1 MEKHQFGKILHP
13 NIKTGKLISDAESEE
28 EFAFLTVQ
36 PSTLK
41 NGKLRDHQLIGLNWL
56 ISLYEL
62 GINGILADEMGLG
75 KTIQTIAFLAYLN
88 EYKNIKG
95 YHLIVCPNSVMG
107 NWMKEF
113 KKWLPNVRVVKLV
126 PRKETRDETLAEV
139 NKRNFDVCLTSY
151 EGISIC
157 RKELS
162 KVHWKYII
170 VDEAH
175 RLKNDESVLS
185 KHLRSFKTDLKL
197 LMTGTPL
204 QNNLR
209 ELWSLLNFILP
220 ELFNDAELFENYVNR
235 DKELTQE
242 EVEQKHIELIT
253 ALHRI
258 LRPFLLKRT
267 KEVLKQ
273 SLPPKKEVHVY
284 LGLTP
289 VQVKL
294 YRNILLKKSISADTG
309 TMKNVLMQLR
319 KCCNHPYLFEGVE
332 EEGLPP
338 LGDHLITVSGKMIV
352 LDKLLTK
359 LYGGHQVLIFSQFT
373 TMLDILED
381 YLIYKEYKYC
391 RIDGETFIEDRERQ
405 LEEFVEPGSDK
416 FVFLLS
422 TRAGGLGINLASA
435 DTVVLYDSD
444 WNPQVDLQA
453 MDRAHRIGQ
462 RNPVK
467 VYRLISEST
476 IEEKI
481 IERQRVKLK
490 WDNLVILKG
499 KMAQQLN
506 KLNKNEMKDLLQ
518 FGANDIFKAE
528 GGTFKDE
535 DIDALLHRGEQ
546 KTAEMIGKVDSYM
559 EKNGDK
565 LFDLGIDSIN
575 IYEFEGANY
584 AKKQKEDQAAMDKIF
599 EETLE
604 VMKVK
609 KRMAKI
615 DEEPL
620 KRVCVPDFLFY
631 EDKDHLETLLSK
643 EANNEELTVEE
654 LDEKNRLLQTKIV
667 NWNKAD
673 FQAFTKALEKVGR
686 DPILVAEQITKT
698 IEEVAKYMPVFFER
712 VNEIAEGDRIIA
724 AIEKAEKTR
733 ENKEFNQIIIES
745 KCQNVKSFY
754 DLRFETQFYNKIKSK
769 LYTLNHDKYLIY
781 QCYLHGCSNMKTIR
795 ANMLKEPLFRFDYY
809 IKSLKEGALSKRV
822 ASIVKMLANE
832 SEYLKSARYKE
843 LKEDETKKL
852 KDKREKERQRS
863 MKARADKPEHEKPI
877 KKVNIDNGNIV
888 KRKQPRYLGPMNLVQ
903 ADVITVEDEQ
913 NDGHSTNEPEAH
925 NNGDVNDI
933 YHQNGNDVNSEND
946 KANGDSKKRQLNIIE
961 SFERV
966 SSGKK

>member
-1 MEKHQFGKILHP
+1 M
-13 NIKTGKLISDAESEE
+13 
-28 EFAFLTVQ
+28 
-36 PSTLK
+36 K
-41 NGKLRDHQLIGLNWL
+41 NGKLKDHQLVGLNWL

-75 KTIQTIAFLAYLN
+75 KTIQTIAFLAYLR
-88 EYKNIKG
+88 EYRDING
-95 YHLIVCPNSVMG
+95 YFLIVCPNSVMG
-107 NWMKEF
+107 NWTKEF
-113 KKWLPNVRVVKLV
+113 KKWLPLVRVAKLV
-126 PRKETRDETLAEV
+126 PRKEMRDETLAEIA
-139 NKRNFDVCLTSY
+139 KRNFDVVLTSY
-151 EGISIC
+151 EGVTIC
-157 RKELS
+157 RKALS

-185 KHLRSFKTDLKL
+185 KHLRSFKTDLKM

-220 ELFNDAELFENYVNR
+220 ELFNDPELFENYVNK

-294 YRNILLKKSISADTG
+294 YKNILLKKNISSDTG
-309 TMKNVLMQLR
+309 AMKNVLMQLR

-359 LYGGHQVLIFSQFT
+359 LFGKHQVLIFSQFT

-381 YLIYKEYKYC
+381 YLIYKEYQYC

-405 LEEFVEPGSDK
+405 IEEFINPGSKK

-422 TRAGGLGINLASA
+422 TRAGGLGINLATA

-462 RNPVK
+462 KNPVS
-467 VYRLISEST
+467 VFRFITENT
-476 IEEKI
+476 IEEKM

-506 KLNKNEMKDLLQ
+506 KLGKNEMKDLIQ

-535 DIDALLHRGEQ
+535 HIDALLSKGEER
-546 KTAEMIGKVDSYM
+546 TAQMINKVDSYI
-559 EKNGDK
+559 EKNGDR

-584 AKKQKEDQAAMDKIF
+584 AQKQKEDQAALDRVF

-609 KRMAKI
+609 KRMSKL

-620 KRVCVPDFLFY
+620 KRVIVPDYLFY
-631 EDKDHLETLLSK
+631 DNKERLEELLSK
-643 EANNEELTVEE
+643 EANNEDLTPEE
-654 LDEKNRLLQTKIV
+654 VDEKNRLIQTKVI
-667 NWNKAD
+667 NWSKAD
-673 FQAFTKALEKVGR
+673 FQAFSKALEKVGR
-686 DPILVAEQITKT
+686 DPHQVASQISKPVE
-698 IEEVAKYMPVFFER
+698 IVSKYMDVFFER
-712 VNEIAEGDRIIA
+712 WNELAEGERIIA
-724 AIEKAEKTR
+724 AIEKAEKAR
-733 ENKEFNQIIIES
+733 ESKELNQIIIDA
-745 KCQNVKSFY
+745 KCANVKSFY
-754 DLRFETQFYNKIKSK
+754 DLKFEAQFYNKIKSK
-769 LYTLNHDKYLIY
+769 LYSINHDKYLVY
-781 QCYLHGCSNMKTIR
+781 QCHLYGCSNMKSVR
-795 ANMLKEPLFRFDYY
+795 ANILKDPLFRFDFY

-822 ASIVKMLANE
+822 ASLVKMLTHE
-832 SEYLKSARYKE
+832 SEYLKTEKYKQ
-843 LKEDETKKL
+843 LKEEENRKQAEKK
-852 KDKREKERQRS
+852 KNQRQKRDKKTS
-863 MKARADKPEHEKPI
+863 EKPLEKQV
-877 KKVNIDNGNIV
+877 KKVNTEPAQ
-888 KRKQPRYLGPMNLVQ
+888 KRKLPKYKGPMNLVQ
-903 ADVITVEDEQ
+903 NDINSEEEINDQKQGNGVIVEE
-913 NDGHSTNEPEAH
+913 NGHS
-925 NNGDVNDI
+925 NGDD
-933 YHQNGNDVNSEND
+933 HQNGKDIVTHDSD
-946 KANGDSKKRQLNIIE
+946 TINGSDNRKRQLNIIE
-961 SFERV
+961 SFVRA
-966 SSGKK
+966 SSGKKKRGN